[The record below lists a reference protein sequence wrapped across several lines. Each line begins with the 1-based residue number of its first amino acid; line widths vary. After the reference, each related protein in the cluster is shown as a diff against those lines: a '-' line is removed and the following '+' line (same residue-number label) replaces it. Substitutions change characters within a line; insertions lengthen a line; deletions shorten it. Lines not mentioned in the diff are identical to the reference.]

1 MKYISITTIFLTFIG
16 VSAVNANNCTLNGV
30 SFSGLSGSQVKAIG
44 VSGGKCTKNTSSFKF
59 GDKSYFVIDGQRQ
72 DFVDILSE
80 DPYDLYQKKFSYTGY
95 ISSYISEMER
105 NKVWGYRFDT
115 SVNAGGAYLENINVM
130 QPGESIPM
138 LAVANSQKQS
148 TEEAKSER
156 KRIFKFLNKA
166 KGQNAIVQ
174 ITGIMKNFSNTG
186 DLYLEL
192 DTYKIIETLK

>member
-1 MKYISITTIFLTFIG
+1 MKNLSIVTILLIFIS

-30 SFSGLSGSQVKAIG
+30 SFSSLSDSQVKAIN
-44 VSGGKCTKNTSSFKF
+44 VAGGKCTQNTSSFKF

-72 DFVDILSE
+72 DFVDVLSE
-80 DPYDLYQKKFSYTGY
+80 DPYDLSQKKFSYTGY
-95 ISSYISEMER
+95 ISSYISETER
-105 NKVWGYRFDT
+105 NKIWGYRFDT
-115 SVNAGGAYLENINVM
+115 SVNEGGYYLKNINMM
-130 QPGESIPM
+130 QSGESIPM
-138 LAVANSQKQS
+138 LAIANSLKQS
-148 TEEAKSER
+148 VEEAKSER

-174 ITGIMKNFSNTG
+174 ITGLMKNFSNTG